1 MKLASLLLVT
11 LSAINLFSIQNAHAE
26 IADTEAV
33 NRFIASMVSR
43 HGFSEAELKQQ
54 FQGVEIQQ
62 SILDAMAKPAEAK
75 PWFQYR
81 EIFMT
86 EARINGGV
94 QFWRDNEAA
103 LQAVQQQYGVP
114 AEIII
119 AIIGVES
126 KYGANTGKYR
136 VIDALA
142 TLGFAHPTRSEFFL
156 KELESFLLLSR
167 KDGIDP
173 LLPTGSY
180 AGAMGMPQFMPSSF
194 QSYAVDFDHDG
205 KRDIW
210 KDPVDAI
217 ASVANY
223 FVHNQWQTGAAVAY
237 PVSAIGESYRQALA
251 KGVKPDTSVAKLR
264 ALQIEIPQQLAN
276 SETVKLLSFA
286 LAEGEELWLGL
297 HNFYVITRYN
307 HSPLY
312 AMAVYQLS
320 QAIAE
325 RKKTPLPS

>member
-1 MKLASLLLVT
+1 MNFKIALSLIWLCVAQSALAEV
-11 LSAINLFSIQNAHAE
+11 AE
-26 IADTEAV
+26 TDSFKGFV
-33 NRFIASMVSR
+33 KHMVKQ
-43 HGFSEAELKQQ
+43 HHFKEAELRKL
-54 FQGVEIQQ
+54 FKAVEIQQ
-62 SILDAMAKPAEAK
+62 PILEAMSKPAEGK

-86 EARINGGV
+86 EARIAGGA

-103 LQAVQQQYGVP
+103 LKAVERQYGVP
-114 AEIII
+114 AEILI

-126 KYGANTGKYR
+126 RYGAHTGKYR

-142 TLGFAHPTRSEFFL
+142 TLGFAYPPRSEFFL
-156 KELESFLLLSR
+156 KELENYLLLSR
-167 KDGIDP
+167 EEHIDP
-173 LLPTGSY
+173 LQPVGSY
-180 AGAMGMPQFMPSSF
+180 AGAMGLTQFMPSSF
-194 QSYAVDFDHDG
+194 RNFAVDFDHDH

-210 KDPVDAI
+210 KNSGDAI

-223 FVHNQWQTGAAVAY
+223 FVHNHWQAGAPVVFS
-237 PVSAIGESYRQALA
+237 VSAQSEAYKQALS
-251 KGVKPDTSVAKLR
+251 KGVKPDTTIGQLR
-264 ALQIEIPQQLAN
+264 NLQVDIPAHLAN
-276 SETVKLLSFA
+276 GETVKLLGFQQA
-286 LAEGEELWLGL
+286 AGEELWIGL

-325 RKKTPLPS
+325 RKKASLPPA